1 MDTPSIILLVVS
13 ASISFGLG
21 RLVVHFRNKK
31 RREAK
36 ELADKQA
43 AQALRDAPIG
53 PLSKNK
59 NKRRRQLELQEK
71 RDKDGGAP

>member
-21 RLVVHFRNKK
+21 RLFVFFRDKK

-36 ELADKQA
+36 ELAQKQA
-43 AQALRDAPIG
+43 EQALRDAPIG

-59 NKRRRQLELQEK
+59 NKRRRQLEQQEK
-71 RDKDGGAP
+71 RGKDGTAS